1 MIFARVYF
9 GLITIKGTLKCAV
22 LSSKKTFISNL
33 TTDFTWHN
41 ARQRYTKKHSLP
53 SARYSANQDSSMR
66 RTLQRDRRHQR
77 WAFASS
83 SQLRQGTALRP
94 RAQRGRHAHTWAS
107 LRGFLTVCAK
117 ILCKPTIASAVWVTG
132 LRQRTAEER
141 LQRSWAG
148 VVNEAGWCTAKFY
161 ETTLEMAHSSDM
173 SFQLIYILYNVYLH
187 LFHNCILSSLICKK
201 KVTINNIFLSSAR
214 ETEI

>member
-9 GLITIKGTLKCAV
+9 GLITKNGTLKCAV

-66 RTLQRDRRHQR
+66 RTLLQRDRRHQR

-94 RAQRGRHAHTWAS
+94 RAQWGRHVHTWAS
-107 LRGFLTVCAK
+107 LRRLLTVCAK

-132 LRQRTAEER
+132 LRQSTAEER
-141 LQRSWAG
+141 LRRSWAG
-148 VVNEAGWCTAKFY
+148 MVNEAGWCTAKFY
-161 ETTLEMAHSSDM
+161 ETTLEMAHSSDLFIFYYIIFFYLYFM
-173 SFQLIYILYNVYLH
+173 YIYTCFIIVYCL
-187 LFHNCILSSLICKK
+187 
-201 KVTINNIFLSSAR
+201 V
-214 ETEI
+214 